1 MSRGGRPWFR
11 IALLLIGVVIAFLV
25 VSTVVGVIIGR
36 RGEDRSDDPPV
47 VVVATEV
54 TIDIRDF
61 NFDPG
66 HLSVPAGAEVA
77 WVNHDPAPH
86 DATADDDSWSTIA
99 LDESESQSLIFDD
112 AGSHTYRCSIH
123 PDMKARLTVREP

>member
-1 MSRGGRPWFR
+1 MNRTGGRPWFR
-11 IALLLIGVVIAFLV
+11 IALLLIAVVLIFLV
-25 VSTVVGVIIGR
+25 VSAVIGVIIGR

-47 VVVATEV
+47 VISAMEV

-66 HLSVPAGAEVA
+66 HISVPAGAEVT

-86 DATADDDSWSTIA
+86 DATSDENTWSTIS
-99 LDESESQSLIFDD
+99 LDETESQSLIFDD
-112 AGSHTYRCSIH
+112 AGTYAYRCSIH
-123 PDMKARLTVREP
+123 PDMKARLTVRP